1 MIRGWLTGLLALG
14 LLAALAPGRA
24 GADGGHSGGA
34 NKSLAEL
41 QKEFKEL
48 VEKGDYEE
56 ADKVLGEM
64 VHHDLIGHHPD
75 AASTTDPARLKEL
88 AVEAASKERYADAD
102 YYIVKLQK
110 SKPPDVFGKALD
122 LGIWTLVVFLVL
134 LWVLARFAWKPLL
147 QGLEHRESTIRSEL
161 EQAQHERQEAQA
173 LNERWKDEMA
183 KAQDQVRGLLDE
195 ARRNGQ
201 HAAEE
206 LLNKAKADA
215 QAERERGR
223 REISLATDQA
233 LQQIAAQTANLAALV
248 SSKALRREMT
258 PDDHRRLVDEALAEL
273 NQARRKNGQG

>member
-1 MIRGWLTGLLALG
+1 MFRGWLTGLLALG
-14 LLAALAPGRA
+14 LLAGFGPGRA
-24 GADGGHSGGA
+24 GAQAGHSGGA
-34 NKSLAEL
+34 KGHAEME
-41 QKEFKEL
+41 KEFKER
-48 VEKGDYEE
+48 VERGDYEE
-56 ADKVLGEM
+56 AFKLLAEM
-64 VHHDLIGHHPD
+64 LDDRMTKEHGAK
-75 AASTTDPARLKEL
+75 AAITDPVRLKEY
-88 AVEAASKERYADAD
+88 ANEAAAKGEYAQAAYYLERLEATKA
-102 YYIVKLQK
+102 
-110 SKPPDVFGKALD
+110 PDVFGRALD

-134 LWVLARFAWKPLL
+134 LWVLSRFAWKPML
-147 QGLEHRESTIRSEL
+147 QGLEHRESTIRTEL

-173 LNERWKDEMA
+173 LNESWKDEMA
-183 KAQDQVRGLLDE
+183 KAQDQVRALLDE
-195 ARRNGQ
+195 ARRSGQ